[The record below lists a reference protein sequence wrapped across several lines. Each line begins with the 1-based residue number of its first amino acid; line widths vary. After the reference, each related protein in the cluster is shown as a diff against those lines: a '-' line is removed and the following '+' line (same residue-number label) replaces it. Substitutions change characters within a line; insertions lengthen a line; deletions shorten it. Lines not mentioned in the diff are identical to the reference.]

1 MKKGFRKLVSLLL
14 TLSLLLSVV
23 CAATPQG
30 MAEDGLFFDFD
41 TAQKPAQGWTQTRK
55 GQPST
60 VGPDTNLYTK
70 NGYLTVSYVYNETTL
85 VEYTEDTGY
94 TVKPEDRFEICL
106 TPKGSSMYDPAE
118 LRLRITVDGTLHTI
132 SLGKISPE
140 NGKVQIFTTQEL
152 ELDGAVNTIGFS
164 VNGYD
169 LYADTLLVDYMYLGD
184 IETEEPTEPSE
195 EPTEPSEEPTEPSEE
210 PTEPSEEP
218 TEPSEEPT
226 EPSEEPTEPS
236 EEPTEPSEEPTEP
249 TEPEYEYPD
258 DWSRPALMFAVE
270 NGIFQGDANHN
281 LNPGKNITRAE
292 MAAVLTRLLGA
303 TGTADL
309 SVFTDADPNAWYY
322 GELSA
327 AVAAGIF
334 NGTTATTIAPTAP
347 ITREQAMVVLS
358 RAFGI
363 ATVNSEAY
371 AQFSDGDTVSE
382 YARFAVGA
390 MKELGLVN
398 GYTDGS
404 VKPKKTITRAEV
416 AQLLFNLFDTIA
428 NTPEEIVGEG
438 RILYRGTD
446 PLPEELT
453 VEGTLILAQGTPAD
467 LTVTNWNI
475 GESLVIRTRDGI
487 DLDLAGLTTKQLVI
501 CAGGKVTSAIDQV
514 WLGGSGVEYIGDATY
529 LGSLLG
535 SHSAVGNYS
544 CALIRGGSVDI
555 DGTALT
561 LELSPNASASLN
573 SSCEAVTMGQKATLI
588 LDGSCSTVTMGN
600 MAILEMTGSLDSLNM
615 GILAEATI
623 EGSCITAQMGP
634 SSTLT
639 LGGNSQ
645 SVHMGGFS
653 KLIAKGHV
661 DLIVMAAED
670 YLVLD
675 GTADKIEVEKVD
687 ATLEGTGRAK
697 LITIYDRGCKCTLS
711 ADTINNIW
719 YDTYGRDY
727 ENALKEVQTMRVA
740 CTVLK
745 DTFLCGN
752 QNLTNYLTP
761 LPKGAI
767 VYNEW
772 HPAGDVFKVSYTDK
786 NGKTWNGWT
795 DRWACDIP
803 DDTITTNGAL
813 DYSDATKEGWVDA
826 KGYDSATDYLVWV
839 SRYTQKVIVFQGSK
853 GNWKVIKTMPCSSG
867 ANNTPTPAGNFTI
880 YSRTSRWN
888 FDYYYVNNVSIFNGG
903 HAFHS
908 ILMNYNNTIN
918 DDRVGTP
925 LSHGC
930 IRMLDED
937 CNYIY
942 NLPMG
947 TRVIVW

>member
-1 MKKGFRKLVSLLL
+1 MKKGFVKLIALLL
-14 TLSLLLSVV
+14 ILSLLLPSVL
-23 CAATPQG
+23 AATPEG
-30 MAEDGLFFDFD
+30 MVEDSLFFGFD
-41 TAQKPAQGWTQTRK
+41 GNETPAQGWTQTRK

-60 VGPDTNLYTK
+60 IGPDTALYTK
-70 NGYLTVSYVYNETTL
+70 NGFLTVSYVYNETTL
-85 VEYTEDTGY
+85 VEYTEATGY
-94 TVKPEDRFEICL
+94 TLKAEDRFEICL
-106 TPKGSSMYDPAE
+106 TPKGSSMYTPGE
-118 LRLRITVDGTLHTI
+118 LRLRITVDGTLHTV
-132 SLGKISPE
+132 SLGKIVPRDGVAQTFATSE
-140 NGKVQIFTTQEL
+140 LGLTGAVESIGFALNGK
-152 ELDGAVNTIGFS
+152 A
-164 VNGYD
+164 
-169 LYADTLLVDYMYLGD
+169 LYADTLLVDYMYLGSVD
-184 IETEEPTEPSE
+184 A
-195 EPTEPSEEPTEPSEE
+195 EE

-249 TEPEYEYPD
+249 TEPEYVYPD

-270 NGIFQGDANHN
+270 NGIFKGDANFN

-292 MAAVLTRLLGA
+292 MAAVLTRLLNA
-303 TGTADL
+303 TGSADL
-309 SVFTDADPNAWYY
+309 SVFTDVDPNAWYCT
-322 GELSA
+322 ELSA

-334 NGTTATTIAPTAP
+334 NGTSATTIAPTVP

-371 AQFSDGDTVSE
+371 TQFSDGDTVSE

-398 GYTDGS
+398 GYSDGS

-428 NTPEEIVGEG
+428 TTPEEITGEG
-438 RILYRGTD
+438 RILYKGTE

-453 VEGTLILAQGTPAD
+453 VEGSLILAQGTPKE
-467 LTVTNWNI
+467 LTVTNWTI
-475 GESLVIRTRDGI
+475 GDSLVIRTQDGI
-487 DLDLAGLTTKQLVI
+487 DLDLTGLTAQQLVI
-501 CAGGKVTSAIDQV
+501 CARGKVTSTVDQV
-514 WLGGSGVEYIGDATY
+514 WLGGNGVEYTGDATY
-529 LGSLLG
+529 LGTILG
-535 SHSAVGNYS
+535 AHKAKGNYDR
-544 CALIRGGSVDI
+544 IPVRGGSLEV
-555 DGTALT
+555 DGTVLHG
-561 LELSPNASASLN
+561 ELSAGTSAKLN
-573 SSCEAVTMGQKATLI
+573 SSCETVTMGQKSTLF
-588 LDGSCSTVTMGN
+588 LDGSC
-600 MAILEMTGSLDSLNM
+600 DSLKT

-623 EGSCITAQMGP
+623 HGNCITAEMGA

-639 LGGNSQ
+639 LEGNSQ
-645 SVHMGGFS
+645 AVHMGGFS

-670 YLVLD
+670 SLILD

-687 ATLEGTGRAK
+687 ARLEGTGRAK
-697 LITIYDRGCKCTLS
+697 LITIYASGCNCTLA
-711 ADTINNIW
+711 ADKINNIW

-786 NGKTWNGWT
+786 NGKYWQGWT

-803 DDTITTNGAL
+803 DDTVTTNGAL

-826 KGYDSATDYLVWV
+826 KGYDSATNYLVWV

-867 ANNTPTPAGNFTI
+867 ANNTPTPAGSFTI
-880 YSRTSRWN
+880 YQRTGRWN

-908 ILMNYNNTIN
+908 ILMNYNNTVN
-918 DDRVGTP
+918 DDRVGIP

-942 NLPMG
+942 GLPMG
-947 TRVIVW
+947 TRVIIW

>member
-1 MKKGFRKLVSLLL
+1 MKKGFMKLVSLLL

-30 MAEDGLFFDFD
+30 MVEDSLFFGFD
-41 TAQKPAQGWTQTRK
+41 KAQNPAQGWTQTRK
-55 GQPST
+55 GQPAT
-60 VGPDTNLYTK
+60 VGPNTDLYTK
-70 NGYLTVSYVYNETTL
+70 NGFLTVSNVYNETTV
-85 VEYTEDTGY
+85 VEYAENTGY
-94 TVKPEDRFEICL
+94 AVKAEDRFEIYL
-106 TPKGSSMYDPAE
+106 TPQGASMYRPAD

-132 SLGKISPE
+132 SLGKIAPE
-140 NGKVQIFTTQEL
+140 NGEAQIFTAEDL
-152 ELDGAVNTIGFS
+152 NLSGNVDAIGFS
-164 VNGYD
+164 VNGKD
-169 LYADTLLVDYMYLGD
+169 LYADTLLVDYIYLGG
-184 IETEEPTEPSE
+184 IEAEEPTEPSE
-195 EPTEPSEEPTEPSEE
+195 DPTEPSVSPTEPSEDPTEPSED
-210 PTEPSEEP
+210 PTEPSEDP
-218 TEPSEEPT
+218 TKPSED
-226 EPSEEPTEPS
+226 
-236 EEPTEPSEEPTEP
+236 PTEP
-249 TEPEYEYPD
+249 TEPEAPEYEYPD

-303 TGTADL
+303 TGSADL
-309 SVFTDADPNAWYY
+309 SAFTDADPNAWYY

-371 AQFSDGDTVSE
+371 TQFSDGDTVSE

-404 VKPKKTITRAEV
+404 VKPGKTITRAEV
-416 AQLLFNLFDTIA
+416 AQLLFNLFDAIA
-428 NTPEEIVGEG
+428 NTPEEITGTG

-467 LTVTNWNI
+467 LTVTNWSI
-475 GESLVIRTRDGI
+475 GEALVLRTQDGI
-487 DLDLAGLTTKQLVI
+487 DLDLTGLTTKQLVI

-514 WLGGSGVEYIGDATY
+514 WLGGSGVEYTGDATY

-535 SHSAVGNYS
+535 SHSTKGNYGYV
-544 CALIRGGSVDI
+544 LIRGGSVDI
-555 DGTALT
+555 DGTSLT
-561 LELSPNASASLN
+561 LELSPNSSATLN
-573 SSCEAVTMGQKATLI
+573 SSCETVTMGQKATLI
-588 LDGSCSTVTMGN
+588 LDGSCSTITMGN
-600 MAILEMTGSLDSLNM
+600 MAVLEMTGSCDTLET
-615 GILAEATI
+615 GILADATI
-623 EGSCITAQMGP
+623 HGNCITATMGP

-639 LGGNSQ
+639 LGGHAQ

-653 KLIAKGHV
+653 KLIAKGHI

-670 YLVLD
+670 YLILD

-687 ATLEGTGRAK
+687 ARLEGTGRAK
-697 LITIYDRGCKCTLS
+697 LVTIYARGCNCTLA
-711 ADTINNIW
+711 ADTVNNIW

-740 CTVLK
+740 CTVLE

-786 NGKTWNGWT
+786 NGKYWQGWT

-803 DDTITTNGAL
+803 DDTITTNGSL

-880 YSRTSRWN
+880 YQRTSRWN

-908 ILMNYNNTIN
+908 ILMNYDDTVN

-942 NLPMG
+942 KLPMG

>member
-1 MKKGFRKLVSLLL
+1 MKRGFMKLVSLLL
-14 TLSLLLSVV
+14 TLSLLLPVV
-23 CAATPQG
+23 CAAAPVG
-30 MAEDGLFFDFD
+30 MAEDSLYFDFETEHD
-41 TAQKPAQGWTQTRK
+41 PAPGWTQIRK
-55 GQPST
+55 GVPSA
-60 VGPDTNLYTK
+60 VGSDVAPYTK
-70 NGYLTVSYVYNETTL
+70 NGFLTISNVYNETTI
-85 VEYTEDTGY
+85 VEYTEDTDY
-94 TVKPEDRFEICL
+94 AVKTEDRFEICL
-106 TPKGSSMYDPAE
+106 TPKGSSMFDPAE
-118 LRLRITVDGTLHTI
+118 LRLRITVDGTLHTL
-132 SLGKISPE
+132 SLGMISPE
-140 NGKVQIFTTQEL
+140 NGKAQVFTTQEL
-152 ELDGAVNTIGFS
+152 GLSGTVNTIGFY

-169 LYADTLLVDYMYLGD
+169 LYADTLSVDYMYLGGM
-184 IETEEPTEPSE
+184 EAEEPTEPDQEPTEPSE
-195 EPTEPSEEPTEPSEE
+195 DPTEPSE
-210 PTEPSEEP
+210 
-218 TEPSEEPT
+218 
-226 EPSEEPTEPS
+226 
-236 EEPTEPSEEPTEP
+236 EP

-270 NGIFQGDANHN
+270 NGILKGDANHN
-281 LNPGKNITRAE
+281 LNPTNNITRAE
-292 MAAVLTRLLGA
+292 MAAVLTRMLGS
-303 TGTADL
+303 TGSADL
-309 SVFTDADPNAWYY
+309 SVFTDVDPNAWYCK
-322 GELSA
+322 ELSA

-334 NGTTATTIAPTAP
+334 NGTTATTFAPNAP

-358 RAFGI
+358 RSFGI

-371 AQFSDGDTVSE
+371 TQFTDGKTVSE

-390 MKELGLVN
+390 MKEMGLVN

-404 VKPKKTITRAEV
+404 VQPLKTITRAEV
-416 AQLLFNLFDTIA
+416 AQLLFNIFDTIA
-428 NTPEEIVGEG
+428 NTPEEITGEG

-453 VEGTLILAQGTPAD
+453 VEGSLILAQGTAPD
-467 LTVTNWNI
+467 LSVTNWNI
-475 GESLVIRTRDGI
+475 GEALVLRTQDGL
-487 DLDLAGLTTKQLVI
+487 DLDLSGLTAKQLVI
-501 CAGGKVTSAIDQV
+501 CAEGKVSSSIDQV
-514 WLGGSGVEYIGDATY
+514 WLGGSGVEYTGDATY

-535 SHSAVGNYS
+535 SHKATGNYGIV
-544 CALIRGGSVDI
+544 LIRGGSVDI
-555 DGTALT
+555 DGTAPI
-561 LELSPNASASLN
+561 LEMNSNTSAKLN
-573 SSCEAVTMGQKATLI
+573 SSCETVTMEQKATLY
-588 LDGSCSTVTMGN
+588 LDGSCSTVTMSN
-600 MAILEMTGSLDSLNM
+600 LTVLEMTGSCDSLKT
-615 GILAEATI
+615 GILARATI
-623 EGSCITAQMGP
+623 HGNCITAEMGP

-645 SVHMGGFS
+645 SIHMGGFS

-670 YLVLD
+670 SLILD

-697 LITIYDRGCKCTLS
+697 LITIYDSGCKCTLA
-711 ADTINNIW
+711 ADKINNIW

-740 CTVLK
+740 CTVLR

-786 NGKTWNGWT
+786 NGKYWQGWT

-826 KGYDSATDYLVWV
+826 KGYDSATDYLVWI

-867 ANNTPTPAGNFTI
+867 ANNTPTPAGSFTI
-880 YSRTSRWN
+880 YSRTGRWN

-908 ILMNYNNTIN
+908 ILMNYNDTVY
-918 DDRVGTP
+918 DDRVGIP

-942 NLPMG
+942 KLPMG

>member
-1 MKKGFRKLVSLLL
+1 MKKGFVKLIALLL
-14 TLSLLLSVV
+14 VLSLLLPTVL
-23 CAATPQG
+23 AATPEG
-30 MAEDGLFFDFD
+30 MVEDSLFFGFD
-41 TAQKPAQGWTQTRK
+41 RNEKPAQGWTQIRK
-55 GQPST
+55 GTPSA
-60 VGPDTNLYTK
+60 VGSEIAPYTK
-70 NGYLTVSYVYNETTL
+70 SGFLTVSNVYNEITV
-85 VEYTEDTGY
+85 VEYIEDTGY
-94 TVKPEDRFEICL
+94 TVKTEDRFEICL
-106 TPKGSSMYDPAE
+106 TPKGSSMFDPAE
-118 LRLRITVDGTLHTI
+118 LRLRITVDGTLREI
-132 SLGKISPE
+132 PL
-140 NGKVQIFTTQEL
+140 GKVQPTHDKVQTFTTDEL
-152 ELDGAVNTIGFS
+152 GLSGRVTSIGFFIH
-164 VNGYD
+164 GYD
-169 LYADTLLVDYMYLGD
+169 LYADTLLVDYMYLGG
-184 IETEEPTEPSE
+184 IEAEEPTEPSEEPTAPSE

-226 EPSEEPTEPS
+226 EPSEEPTEP
-236 EEPTEPSEEPTEP
+236 E
-249 TEPEYEYPD
+249 EPEYVYPD

-270 NGIFQGDANHN
+270 NGIFKGDANLN

-292 MAAVLTRLLGA
+292 MAAVLTRLLNA
-303 TGTADL
+303 TGSADL
-309 SVFTDADPNAWYY
+309 SVFTDVDPNAWYCT
-322 GELSA
+322 ELSA

-334 NGTTATTIAPTAP
+334 NGTSATTIAPTVP

-363 ATVNSEAY
+363 ATVNSDAY
-371 AQFSDGDTVSE
+371 AQFSDGNTVSE

-398 GYTDGS
+398 GYSDGS

-428 NTPEEIVGEG
+428 TTPEEIAGEG
-438 RILYRGTD
+438 RILYKGTE

-453 VEGTLILAQGTPAD
+453 VEGSLILAQGTPKE
-467 LTVTNWNI
+467 LTVTNWTI
-475 GESLVIRTRDGI
+475 GDSLVIRTQDGI
-487 DLDLAGLTTKQLVI
+487 DLDLTGLTTQQLVI
-501 CAGGKVTSAIDQV
+501 CAEGKVTSAVDQV
-514 WLGGSGVEYIGDATY
+514 WLGGNGVGYTGDATY
-529 LGSLLG
+529 LGTILG
-535 SHSAVGNYS
+535 AHKAKGNYDRI
-544 CALIRGGSVDI
+544 LIRGGSLEV
-555 DGTALT
+555 DGTVLHG
-561 LELSPNASASLN
+561 ELSAGTSAKLN
-573 SSCEAVTMGQKATLI
+573 SSCETLAMGQKSALF
-588 LDGSCSTVTMGN
+588 LDGSCDTVTIGD
-600 MAILEMTGSLDSLNM
+600 MAVLEMTGSCNSLKT

-623 EGSCITAQMGP
+623 HGNCITAEMGA

-639 LGGNSQ
+639 PEGNAQ
-645 SVHMGGFS
+645 TVRMGGFS

-661 DLIVMAAED
+661 ELIVMAAED
-670 YLVLD
+670 TLILD

-687 ATLEGTGRAK
+687 ARLEGTGRAK
-697 LITIYDRGCKCTLS
+697 LITIYAKGCHCTLA
-711 ADTINNIW
+711 ADKINNIW

-740 CTVLK
+740 CAVLK

-786 NGKTWNGWT
+786 NGKYWQGWT

-803 DDTITTNGAL
+803 DDTVTTNGSL

-826 KGYDSATDYLVWV
+826 KGYDSATNYLVWV

-867 ANNTPTPAGNFTI
+867 ANNTPTPAGSFTI
-880 YSRTSRWN
+880 YQRTGRWN

-908 ILMNYNNTIN
+908 ILMNYNNTVN
-918 DDRVGTP
+918 DDRVGIP

-942 NLPMG
+942 GLPMG
-947 TRVIVW
+947 TRVIIW